1 MMINGDRIKQAREL
15 RGLTQAELAEHL
27 QINRGT
33 LTHYE
38 VGRYEPPEDVLDAI
52 ALQTGF
58 PLSFFQ
64 QETAIDF
71 PFGSLLFRAR
81 ATVAHKEKLKAHRY
95 GQTMFEMMDILA
107 QKFKDIQLRLPR
119 QSRTDPQTAAI
130 MARSELSRSPEK
142 PIENIIHVIE
152 KSGVRVL
159 ALPEHITG
167 VDAYS
172 VWAGYDEKRPALIIS
187 VKGVPGDR
195 LRLSVAHEL
204 GHLVMHQWIKGSLD
218 ILEREAYQ
226 FAAEFL
232 MPAAQMQEELAPPLN
247 IETLKHLKEKWG
259 VSIQALIRRSY
270 DLRLISE
277 RQYRYLFFQI
287 GKLGW
292 RTAEPILI
300 PVEKPRLLRQMVE
313 RLYGHPTID
322 YQKMAGDMN
331 LPVPFVRQVLE
342 AYAEL
347 ISLPSTE
354 IEASSNQN
362 KSQQNNVVPFRNKQ
376 KKSL

>member
-1 MMINGDRIKQAREL
+1 
-15 RGLTQAELAEHL
+15 
-27 QINRGT
+27 
-33 LTHYE
+33 
-38 VGRYEPPEDVLDAI
+38 
-52 ALQTGF
+52 
-58 PLSFFQ
+58 
-64 QETAIDF
+64 
-71 PFGSLLFRAR
+71 
-81 ATVAHKEKLKAHRY
+81 
-95 GQTMFEMMDILA
+95 
-107 QKFKDIQLRLPR
+107 
-119 QSRTDPQTAAI
+119 
-130 MARSELSRSPEK
+130 
-142 PIENIIHVIE
+142 
-152 KSGVRVL
+152 
-159 ALPEHITG
+159 
-167 VDAYS
+167 
-172 VWAGYDEKRPALIIS
+172 
-187 VKGVPGDR
+187 
-195 LRLSVAHEL
+195 
-204 GHLVMHQWIKGSLD
+204 MHQWIKGSLD

-270 DLRLISE
+270 DLQLISE